1 MHSTWILLLVGAI
14 CAIVENASAS
24 NAEGEAFLKAN
35 AEKEGV
41 VVTKTGLQY
50 LVLKSGEDGG
60 KTPQVNSKCK
70 CHYRGT
76 LISGVEF
83 DSSYKRGTPSTFA
96 PNQVWLEEGLFG
108 LLHIHAKCP
117 EGCAFKISRGV
128 HATYPEGCAFI
139 ISRGVCILVMQRG
152 VQSRYEGS
160 AFI

>member
-1 MHSTWILLLVGAI
+1 LVSIIAMHSTWILLLVGAI

-60 KTPQVNSKCK
+60 KSPQVNSKCK

-96 PNQVWLEEGLFG
+96 PNQVWLGEGLF
-108 LLHIHAKCP
+108 LVCCI
-117 EGCAFKISRGV
+117 FMQNIQRGV
-128 HATYPEGCAFI
+128 HATYSEGCAFI